1 MAELRKAQHAALA
14 LARELETASKAAV
27 EAAGGLGMERL
38 AADDERLAPGR
49 HVRTHGLAKRP
60 DLNDQVGIIVATS
73 TPIIAID
80 CVRVA
85 VQFPHLTNAVKI
97 KLENLTPVGIRTSP
111 PGTAATT
118 KTTRRAEPPTPRK
131 LDFEATAS
139 LLKAAGAASTAQRL
153 REDGYAVLPL
163 NTVQAALVRS
173 AGDAAAR
180 RFDDDAPQP
189 ATLAMTS
196 ASGGKRILAVRPSPL
211 HTLRELLFPSAM
223 SALHGLA
230 ADMQLPLDHFTRLVG
245 DPMTEA
251 SDEED
256 CVLLSAMQYSAAE
269 GCEEHVDRGL
279 LTLVAGQTAATLEV
293 YDRRQRKWVRPP
305 ATDESVVI
313 FAGGTLH
320 RASAGLVPAA
330 TGDADDGI
338 GATLHRVAA
347 GGDARRSLVLR
358 LRARPSACF
367 DCGALAGRAGA
378 VARFVDGR
386 ESVDEFLK
394 SQNYR
399 SVNAAAAE
407 EEEAAASEQPA
418 ATPSRPTT
426 KLDELLEDGLDTLV
440 QDVYDDIAERCIDS
454 GLLREDAVDAMTDEL
469 AAQTDFEPSLKLRAM
484 LGQLQALYI
493 LERAGNLIGR
503 DEPCTQLEKELLE
516 QLTSA
521 AAKRAGVDEWCTLLI
536 SELAKLEL
544 VQRREEEEEALEY
557 QQRREEEQRRR
568 EEKQARQLAERLRI
582 RRAATDVR
590 IFLTLQ
596 LSRDAAELIQ
606 KHAAARDI
614 QAHFHGHSYR
624 KKAPHRKLNLK
635 VVSQDGSELFFKM
648 KKTTP
653 MSKLM
658 NAYCQRQGVN
668 LNAVRFL
675 FDGERLR
682 ASQTPEDL
690 EMEDGDVIDVM
701 MEQAGD

>member
-1 MAELRKAQHAALA
+1 MSELRTAQHAALA
-14 LARELETASKAAV
+14 LARELETASKAT
-27 EAAGGLGMERL
+27 GGRGMERL
-38 AADDERLAPGR
+38 PADDERLAPGR

-196 ASGGKRILAVRPSPL
+196 AASGKRILAVRPSPL

-245 DPMTEA
+245 DPMSEA

-256 CVLLSAMQYSAAE
+256 CVLLSAMQYGAAE

-347 GGDARRSLVLR
+347 GGDVRRSLVLR
-358 LRARPSACF
+358 LRARPSAHF

-386 ESVDEFLK
+386 ESVDEFLQ

-407 EEEAAASEQPA
+407 EEEAAEAEQPT

-426 KLDELLEDGLDTLV
+426 RLDELLEDGLDTLV
-440 QDVYDDIAERCIDS
+440 QDVYDDIAERCMDS
-454 GLLREDAVDAMTDEL
+454 GLLREDALDAMTDEL

-493 LERAGNLIGR
+493 LERASPFGGGR

-536 SELAKLEL
+536 SELEKLEL

-557 QQRREEEQRRR
+557 QRQREEEQRRR
-568 EEKQARQLAERLRI
+568 EEEQARVLAERLRI

-590 IFLTLQ
+590 VFLTLQ

-624 KKAPHRKLNLK
+624 KKAPHRKLNLR

-648 KKTTP
+648 KKTIP

-668 LNAVRFL
+668 LNAVRFI
-675 FDGERLR
+675 FDGSRLNS
-682 ASQTPEDL
+682 SQTPEDL

>member
-14 LARELETASKAAV
+14 LARELETASKTAV
-27 EAAGGLGMERL
+27 EAAGGRGMERL

-60 DLNDQVGIIVATS
+60 DLNDQVGTIVATS

-386 ESVDEFLK
+386 ESVDEFLVAEHA
-394 SQNYR
+394 R
-399 SVNAAAAE
+399 STRRRRRRRRRRSSPGHAVAADDE
-407 EEEAAASEQPA
+407 
-418 ATPSRPTT
+418 
-426 KLDELLEDGLDTLV
+426 LDELLEDGLDTLV
-440 QDVYDDIAERCIDS
+440 EDVYDDIAERCIGS

-469 AAQTDFEPSLKLRAM
+469 AAR
-484 LGQLQALYI
+484 
-493 LERAGNLIGR
+493 R
-503 DEPCTQLEKELLE
+503 
-516 QLTSA
+516 
-521 AAKRAGVDEWCTLLI
+521 I
-536 SELAKLEL
+536 SS
-544 VQRREEEEEALEY
+544 RR
-557 QQRREEEQRRR
+557 
-568 EEKQARQLAERLRI
+568 
-582 RRAATDVR
+582 
-590 IFLTLQ
+590 
-596 LSRDAAELIQ
+596 
-606 KHAAARDI
+606 
-614 QAHFHGHSYR
+614 
-624 KKAPHRKLNLK
+624 
-635 VVSQDGSELFFKM
+635 
-648 KKTTP
+648 
-653 MSKLM
+653 
-658 NAYCQRQGVN
+658 
-668 LNAVRFL
+668 
-675 FDGERLR
+675 
-682 ASQTPEDL
+682 
-690 EMEDGDVIDVM
+690 
-701 MEQAGD
+701 